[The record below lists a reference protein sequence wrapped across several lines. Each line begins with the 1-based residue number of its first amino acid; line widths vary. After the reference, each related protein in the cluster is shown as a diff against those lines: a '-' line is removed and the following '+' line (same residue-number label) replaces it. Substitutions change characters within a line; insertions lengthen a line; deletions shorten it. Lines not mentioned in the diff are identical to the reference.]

1 MCGSKYNNFVFIT
14 TIRNL
19 WLWVVMTWKHTTHK
33 KYFSQDIYMTWY
45 NITAPKNIPHQL
57 ATHYCNISLGSII
70 VIQIWWRLVEYTIR
84 LSIMGDD
91 KYNYITGKMEIM
103 IRVLLQNYLIYDI
116 TFLWANKSRMNDEQ
130 EDSNGIS
137 FNKLSFIFFESIF
150 FEWEIDF
157 WYEKCY
163 FLGVGDFFSLQF
175 IYYML
180 YIY

>member
-1 MCGSKYNNFVFIT
+1 MAQFLCLCSFLWLINYQMCGSKYNNFVFIT

-33 KYFSQDIYMTWY
+33 KHFSQDIYMTWY

-91 KYNYITGKMEIM
+91 KYNYITGKMKKL
-103 IRVLLQNYLIYDI
+103 IRVLLQNY
-116 TFLWANKSRMNDEQ
+116 FLYEIICLWRMIKCRMNDVYLSINYLLFS
-130 EDSNGIS
+130 SNQ
-137 FNKLSFIFFESIF
+137 
-150 FEWEIDF
+150 
-157 WYEKCY
+157 Y
-163 FLGVGDFFSLQF
+163 FV
-175 IYYML
+175 MM
-180 YIY
+180 

>member
-91 KYNYITGKMEIM
+91 KYNYITGKMKKL
-103 IRVLLQNYLIYDI
+103 IRVLLQNYFLYEIICLWKMLNVEWMMYLPGNRRI
-116 TFLWANKSRMNDEQ
+116 TMVYLSISYLLFS
-130 EDSNGIS
+130 SNQ
-137 FNKLSFIFFESIF
+137 
-150 FEWEIDF
+150 
-157 WYEKCY
+157 Y
-163 FLGVGDFFSLQF
+163 FV
-175 IYYML
+175 MM
-180 YIY
+180 

>member
-33 KYFSQDIYMTWY
+33 KHFSQDIYMTWY

-91 KYNYITGKMEIM
+91 KYNYITGKMKKL
-103 IRVLLQNYLIYDI
+103 IRVLLQNY
-116 TFLWANKSRMNDEQ
+116 FLYEIICLWRMINVEWTMQ
-130 EDSNGIS
+130 EDNNCIS

-150 FEWEIDF
+150 CND
-157 WYEKCY
+157 
-163 FLGVGDFFSLQF
+163 VTNV
-175 IYYML
+175 
-180 YIY
+180 

>member
-1 MCGSKYNNFVFIT
+1 MSSWPNFCVYVRFLWLINYQMCGSKYNNFVFIT

-91 KYNYITGKMEIM
+91 KYNYITGKMKM
-103 IRVLLQNYLIYDI
+103 RIRVLLQNY
-116 TFLWANKSRMNDEQ
+116 FLYEIICLWGMINVEWTMDN
-130 EDSNGIS
+130 NGIS

-150 FEWEIDF
+150 FNDV
-157 WYEKCY
+157 KN
-163 FLGVGDFFSLQF
+163 V
-175 IYYML
+175 
-180 YIY
+180 

>member
-1 MCGSKYNNFVFIT
+1 MSSWPNFCVYVRFLWLINYQMCGYKYNNFVFIT

-91 KYNYITGKMEIM
+91 KYNYITGKMKKL
-103 IRVLLQNYLIYDI
+103 IRVLLQNY
-116 TFLWANKSRMNDEQ
+116 FLYEIICLWRRIKCRMNDIPSGVVEFCK
-130 EDSNGIS
+130 S
-137 FNKLSFIFFESIF
+137 ESYSCF
-150 FEWEIDF
+150 
-157 WYEKCY
+157 
-163 FLGVGDFFSLQF
+163 GVLWC
-175 IYYML
+175 L
-180 YIY
+180 V